1 MLADNFFLGNMKV
14 IQGTKEDD
22 SRLVKLEEGVT
33 NKWRWEWLEK
43 SLALDVAKLFP
54 SLNWTGGPITV
65 VTKDYII

>member
-14 IQGTKEDD
+14 IQGNKEDER
-22 SRLVKLEEGVT
+22 SLVKLEEGVT

-43 SLALDVAKLFP
+43 LLDLDVSKLFP

-65 VTKDYII
+65 VAKDYII

>member
-14 IQGTKEDD
+14 IQRTKEDEP
-22 SRLVKLEEGVT
+22 RLVKLEEGVT

-65 VTKDYII
+65 VAKDYII